1 MMEFKDLV
9 RQRYSCRKYEDRKVP
24 EETIG
29 ELVQIVR
36 YAVSAGNTQPW
47 KIKIVSD
54 PAMLAEVS
62 DAAYGQPQVRH
73 CSHLFVLCADTDA
86 NALADSQDRSLRAA
100 GWPDD
105 KRTEWV
111 EGTRNHVA
119 KFDAQG
125 ALSWASCQVYA
136 AMTNCVNGAFSLG
149 LGSCPMTYFKPEEVS
164 RVLDLPANVTPVVL
178 VSVGYAAEEGSPKVR
193 YATEDILA

>member
-1 MMEFKDLV
+1 MEFKDLV

-24 EETIG
+24 EETIQ

-47 KIKIVSD
+47 KIKLVSD
-54 PAMLAEVS
+54 PAILAEVS

-86 NALADSQDRSLRAA
+86 NALAERQDRSLRAA

-105 KRTEWV
+105 KRAEWV

-119 KFDAQG
+119 KYDTQG
-125 ALSWASCQVYA
+125 ALAWASCQVYA
-136 AMTNCVNGAFSLG
+136 AMSNCVNGAFSLG
-149 LGSCPMTYFKPEEVS
+149 LGACPMTYFKPEEVS
-164 RVLDLPANVTPVVL
+164 QVLDLPANVTPVVL
-178 VSVGYAAEEGSPKVR
+178 VSVGYPAEEGTPKVR
-193 YATEDILA
+193 YATVDILA